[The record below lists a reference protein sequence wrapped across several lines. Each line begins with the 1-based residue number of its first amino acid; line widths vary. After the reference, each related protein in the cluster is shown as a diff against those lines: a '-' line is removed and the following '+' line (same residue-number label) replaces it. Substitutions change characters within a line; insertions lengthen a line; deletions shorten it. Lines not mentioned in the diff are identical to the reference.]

1 MKARMFDTSVQ
12 ELKYK
17 VLKEVATLAY
27 EDRLQE
33 GILDIP
39 ETIVPGMYR
48 APVCEQLPE
57 GCGADYQP

>member
-1 MKARMFDTSVQ
+1 MKSRMFDTSVQ

-33 GILDIP
+33 GD
-39 ETIVPGMYR
+39 TRYPGKDCAR
-48 APVCEQLPE
+48 AAR
-57 GCGADYQP
+57 ADAVLYL